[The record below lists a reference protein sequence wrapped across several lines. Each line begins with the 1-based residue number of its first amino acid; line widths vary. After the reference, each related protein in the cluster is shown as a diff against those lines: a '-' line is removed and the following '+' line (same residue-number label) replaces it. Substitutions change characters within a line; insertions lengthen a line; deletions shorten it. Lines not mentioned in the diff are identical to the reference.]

1 MPGERRASDSGR
13 WEQINRVF
21 HGAVHIEDTGAREAY
36 LQAACVDAPDL
47 LAEVRSLLD
56 WDRASTD
63 FLDVPLARVGEW
75 GGAAPA
81 KPDAAATGA
90 ELLGAALGPWLIT
103 GVIGRGGMGTVYRA
117 ERADAAFERQAAI
130 KVVRAGRESLRMIER
145 FHRE

>member
-21 HGAVHIEDTGAREAY
+21 HGAVRIEDTGAREAY

-63 FLDVPLARVGEW
+63 FLEVPVARVGEW
-75 GGAAPA
+75 TGGSPTAP
-81 KPDAAATGA
+81 DTAAADADLVGA
-90 ELLGAALGPWLIT
+90 VLGAWRIT

-130 KVVRAGRESLRMIER
+130 KVVRAGRE
-145 FHRE
+145 